1 MIPSFFNAYT
11 PSKLLDFIIIITKK
25 KLNDVGKRY
34 SFLNKIPL
42 IFIMFFYM
50 IFFTYGFFVLFYYN
64 DFFKII
70 FMILFF
76 NIELVKNLNLNFFS
90 FYFVYI

>member
-1 MIPSFFNAYT
+1 
-11 PSKLLDFIIIITKK
+11 
-25 KLNDVGKRY
+25 
-34 SFLNKIPL
+34 
-42 IFIMFFYM
+42 MFFYM
-50 IFFTYGFFVLFYYN
+50 NFFFTYGFFVLFYYN

-76 NIELVKNLNLNFFS
+76 NIELVENLNLNFFS

>member
-1 MIPSFFNAYT
+1 M
-11 PSKLLDFIIIITKK
+11 
-25 KLNDVGKRY
+25 GKRY

-76 NIELVKNLNLNFFS
+76 NIELVENLNL
-90 FYFVYI
+90 

>member
-1 MIPSFFNAYT
+1 M
-11 PSKLLDFIIIITKK
+11 
-25 KLNDVGKRY
+25 GKRY
-34 SFLNKIPL
+34 SFLNKIPW

-50 IFFTYGFFVLFYYN
+50 NFFFTYGFFVLFYYN

-76 NIELVKNLNLNFFS
+76 NIKLVENLNLNFFS